1 MPKSDPP
8 KKDSIEYYKKKYGVS
23 GFNSPKRTP
32 NHPTKSHIVVVK
44 VGDKIRVIRFGQQG
58 VSGEG
63 KASKETVR
71 KKRIVVNLSRLGM
84 PKIFQKVRCPRP
96 TGQTK

>member
-63 KASKETVR
+63 KASKGDSE
-71 KKRIVVNLSRLGM
+71 KEKIVVNLSRLGM
-84 PKIFQKVRCPRP
+84 PKIFQKERCRRP